1 MQLGHSNCRTTQSR
15 FNLAPSDLAFSKP
28 DASDFQSGLT
38 SIHSSVTAALFFFAL
53 LLPAASS
60 LSADDLKPKEKQ
72 FFETKI
78 RPVLVK
84 HCYNCHSS
92 KSGKTKG
99 GFALDSRESLRAG
112 GDSGHGV
119 VPGDLDA
126 SLIVSAMKYE
136 SFEMPPK
143 KQLPAKVI
151 KDFERWVKMGAPDPR
166 NGKSIVKNK
175 SSIDF
180 DTGRKFWA
188 FQKPKKPS
196 PPNVSDASW
205 PISDLDHF
213 VLSRIENK
221 KLQPV
226 KPASESELLRRDFI
240 NLIGLPPTER
250 QIDDYVSGTSP
261 NKRERLIDQLL
272 DSPQFGERWGRH
284 WLDIARFA
292 ESNGRE
298 RNFLFPH
305 AWRYRDYVIDSFN
318 ADKPYDRFI
327 TEQLAG
333 DLIEPNSGQPKNEP
347 KVGTGFLAVGPKQL
361 NEGNREVFAMDL
373 IDEQIDVVSRST
385 MALTVSCARCH
396 DHKFDP
402 VSTEDYY
409 ALAGIFR
416 STETLF
422 GRGGNG
428 SRQATALMNVGDNP
442 ELDKK
447 AAKDHASKISD
458 LATKTKSLD
467 KQVKAKQKQVNQ
479 NKSNPE
485 KFKVLTAELAKI
497 RRRQTVTRQQLKQL
511 RQSGPDGGEVAMGAK
526 DGKCVNCNVLIRGEV
541 KGKGPIVERGFLTV
555 LSSGS
560 RDQVSDLTKSGRLE
574 LANWITSPENPLTA
588 RVAVNRI
595 WLHLFGAGIVR
606 TVDNFGESGERP
618 THPELLDYLANRLI
632 DNGWSFKK
640 TIREVMLSKTYQMS
654 STFNSTNYQ
663 VDPDN
668 RLLWRMNS
676 RRIDAEVMRD
686 AMRWAAGDLN
696 LERPEASIV
705 AKYKETQGVG
715 RGVTEATFD
724 IEFPHRS
731 VYLPV
736 VRNAVPEPLR
746 VFDFAEPSILVGDR
760 QVTTVPTQALFMM
773 NSKFVID
780 SSKIFARRLD
790 VPGKTT
796 ADQIR
801 SAYKVVYSR
810 PPSQDELTR
819 AIQFVEKTAQK
830 IAEQKIEAE
839 EVNQLA
845 MAAFCQALFA
855 SSEFRFLN

>member
-1 MQLGHSNCRTTQSR
+1 MSCRIAITMLIVAIFPSSR
-15 FNLAPSDLAFSKP
+15 S
-28 DASDFQSGLT
+28 
-38 SIHSSVTAALFFFAL
+38 L
-53 LLPAASS
+53 LI
-60 LSADDLKPKEKQ
+60 ADELKANEKQ
-72 FFETKI
+72 FFEAKI

-84 HCYNCHSS
+84 QCYGCHSS

-99 GFALDSRESLRAG
+99 GLALDTRDGLRTG

-119 VPGDLDA
+119 VAGDLDS
-126 SLIVSAMKYE
+126 SLIISAMKYE

-143 KQLPAKVI
+143 RQLPPKVI
-151 KDFERWVKMGAPDPR
+151 QDFERWVKMGAPDPR
-166 NGKSIVKNK
+166 NGTSIVQNK

-180 DTGRKFWA
+180 EAGRQFWA
-188 FQKPKKPS
+188 FQKPKKHALPEVTNS
-196 PPNVSDASW
+196 SW
-205 PISDLDHF
+205 PKSDIDHF
-213 VLSRIENK
+213 VLS
-221 KLQPV
+221 KLESKNLDPV
-226 KPASESELLRRDFI
+226 KPASEDELLRRDFI
-240 NLIGLPPTER
+240 NLIGLPPTE
-250 QIDDYVSGTSP
+250 QQVNDYVSDPSP

-284 WLDIARFA
+284 WLDVARFA

-305 AWRYRDYVIDSFN
+305 AWRYRNYVIDSFN

-333 DLIEPNSGQPKNEP
+333 DLIEPKPDQPNNEP

-361 NEGNREVFAMDL
+361 NEGNREIFAMDL

-409 ALAGIFR
+409 AMAGIFR

-428 SRQATALMNVGDNP
+428 SRQATALMNIGDNP

-447 AAKDHASKISD
+447 AAKEHESKIAD
-458 LATKTKSLD
+458 LAAKAKSLD
-467 KQVKAKQKQVNQ
+467 KQVKAKQKQVNK
-479 NKSNPE
+479 NKSAPE
-485 KFKVLTAELAKI
+485 KFKVLNAELAKI

-511 RQSGPDGGEVAMGAK
+511 RQSGPDGGEVAMGVK

-555 LSSGS
+555 LSEKS
-560 RDQVSDLTKSGRLE
+560 RAQVSDLSKSGRLE
-574 LANWITSPENPLTA
+574 LANWIASTENPLTA

-618 THPELLDYLANRLI
+618 THPELLDFLANRLV
-632 DNGWSFKK
+632 DHGWSFKK
-640 TIREVMLSKTYQMS
+640 TIREIMLSKTYQMS
-654 STFNSTNYQ
+654 SHFNPKNYQ

-686 AMRWAAGDLN
+686 AMRLAAGDLN

-773 NSKFVID
+773 NSRFVIE
-780 SSKIFARRLD
+780 SAKIFARRLEA
-790 VPGKTT
+790 PGKTM

-801 SAYKVVYSR
+801 SAYTVVYSR
-810 PPSQDELTR
+810 QPSKDELAR
-819 AIQFVEKTAQK
+819 AMTFVEKTAQK
-830 IAEQKIEAE
+830 LAEDNEETE
-839 EVNQLA
+839 EVNQIAL
-845 MAAFCQALFA
+845 AAFCQALFA